1 MGVFQYE
8 DGSDTTIECLVQQP
22 ENQNIDDEVM
32 NSDILMQECGKPS
45 TAEFK
50 LGKARKYIKV
60 ENKNCQE
67 FLYMELKTKFL

>member
-32 NSDILMQECGKPS
+32 NSDILMQECGKSS

-60 ENKNCQE
+60 ENKNCHS
-67 FLYMELKTKFL
+67 FYIWNFKN